1 MKIITITRRIHDMS
15 HEQKSRIPT
24 ARKKRSF
31 LPNTPEA
38 SLFEMLFSVKKINFL
53 ECELTYLENWR
64 DKRTCISRKRVLILA
79 PSWRRLRAF
88 CYCSENYFWPHELF
102 LPSCLLSATFS
113 STSSKSLS
121 FQLHLMIMMMRLPS
135 LAHTM
140 KNQIFSIDKHLQ
152 QLSPEKI
159 LSRQQ
164 FSWIFCAVSLAQFC
178 YFPIIGI
185 SSNFLCF

>member
-1 MKIITITRRIHDMS
+1 MTCLTNKKGEFQRRV
-15 HEQKSRIPT
+15 
-24 ARKKRSF
+24 KKRSF
-31 LPNTPEA
+31 LPHTPKA
-38 SLFEMLFSVKKINFL
+38 SLSEALFSVEKINFL
-53 ECELTYLENWR
+53 ECESTYLGNWR

-79 PSWRRLRAF
+79 PSWRSFFGAF
-88 CYCSENYFWPHELF
+88 CYCSKNYFWPHELF

-159 LSRQQ
+159 LSP
-164 FSWIFCAVSLAQFC
+164 AVFMNFLFSLAQFC

-185 SSNFLCF
+185 SSIFFVLF